1 MSRLTQSIAPAK
13 AARSRIA
20 RLGVSVSFSILFALS
35 QLPARTNSH
44 QNQNSAASAT
54 ATAAAPA
61 AAPRLI
67 EIIADHN
74 SRFVVVGQP
83 KPAITITAGEPLRVR
98 ITAIRA
104 KNKNRDGAV
113 HGFTLLHAK
122 DHQPV
127 LGWDLELQ
135 PGTRDYDLAA
145 PAEPGEYEIVCT
157 VICSANHEQMT
168 MKVTVLPGR
177 E

>member
-1 MSRLTQSIAPAK
+1 MSRLTQSIALAK
-13 AARSRIA
+13 ATRSRIA
-20 RLGVSVSFSILFALS
+20 RLAVSASFSLLIAAT
-35 QLPARTNSH
+35 QVPGRTNAH
-44 QNQNSAASAT
+44 QNQNSAAGAT
-54 ATAAAPA
+54 ATAAE
-61 AAPRLI
+61 PRLI

-83 KPAITITAGEPLRVR
+83 KPAITITAGETLRVR
-98 ITAIRA
+98 ITAIKA

-127 LGWDLELQ
+127 AGWDLELQ
-135 PGTRDYDLAA
+135 PGTRDYDLTA
-145 PAEPGEYEIVCT
+145 PAEPGEYEVVCT
-157 VICSANHEQMT
+157 VICSANHEQMS
-168 MKVTVLPGR
+168 MKVTVLSGR

>member
-1 MSRLTQSIAPAK
+1 MSRRTRCIAPAK
-13 AARSRIA
+13 AMRSRIA
-20 RLGVSVSFSILFALS
+20 RLALCVSFFHLFAAS
-35 QLPARTNSH
+35 QAPAPAHAH
-44 QNQNSAASAT
+44 QNQNSTAASAT
-54 ATAAAPA
+54 SGAE
-61 AAPRLI
+61 PRLI
-67 EIIADHN
+67 EIIADHD

-83 KPAITITAGEPLRVR
+83 KPAITVTAGEALHLR
-98 ITAIRA
+98 ITAIKA

-127 LGWDLELQ
+127 PGWDLELQ

-145 PAEPGEYEIVCT
+145 PAEPGDYEVVCT